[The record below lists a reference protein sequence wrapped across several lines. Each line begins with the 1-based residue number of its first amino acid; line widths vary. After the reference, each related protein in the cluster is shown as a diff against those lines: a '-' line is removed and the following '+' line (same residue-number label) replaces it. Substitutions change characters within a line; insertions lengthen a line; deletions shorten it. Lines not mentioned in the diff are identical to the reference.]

1 MPMITNLNSNAIPKR
16 LVWAD
21 IIRLIAI
28 FLVICI
34 HCSNSFG
41 NLLLVREHPG
51 YNFWSIV
58 FETFSRPCV
67 PLFVMLTGMLLLPI
81 NQDPSTFYRKRILR
95 VLIPF
100 LIWSV
105 LYNLF
110 PWVCGLTGIHGDTLS
125 MMFVGAGSNPSQSLW
140 TSLQFIAL
148 SPIQFGPYTIH
159 MWYIYMLLGL
169 YLYMPIVSLL
179 IKHSTRHQQN
189 CFLLLWVLTLF
200 LPYLRELMGNNILGS
215 CAWNPFDLLYYFAGF
230 HGYLLLG
237 YRLKESIK
245 INKWGTILLGAVLW
259 IIGYAITFYGF
270 VYMAN
275 RGFSSPSQAELFM
288 QYCSINVA
296 MMSVGIWLIIRQ
308 ICISSTMIQALLA
321 NLTKCGYGIYLFH
334 YFMVGLA
341 VSFVSQSGIPIPTVI
356 PFAALLTFLI
366 SWFVVFFLY
375 KLFPK
380 VSKWIWG

>member
-1 MPMITNLNSNAIPKR
+1 MITNLNSNAIPKR

-41 NLLLVREHPG
+41 NLPLVREHPG

-100 LIWSV
+100 LIWSL

-125 MMFVGAGSNPSQSLW
+125 MMFIGAGSNPSQSLW

-148 SPIQFGPYTIH
+148 SPIQFGP
-159 MWYIYMLLGL
+159 
-169 YLYMPIVSLL
+169 
-179 IKHSTRHQQN
+179 
-189 CFLLLWVLTLF
+189 
-200 LPYLRELMGNNILGS
+200 
-215 CAWNPFDLLYYFAGF
+215 
-230 HGYLLLG
+230 
-237 YRLKESIK
+237 
-245 INKWGTILLGAVLW
+245 
-259 IIGYAITFYGF
+259 
-270 VYMAN
+270 
-275 RGFSSPSQAELFM
+275 
-288 QYCSINVA
+288 
-296 MMSVGIWLIIRQ
+296 
-308 ICISSTMIQALLA
+308 
-321 NLTKCGYGIYLFH
+321 
-334 YFMVGLA
+334 
-341 VSFVSQSGIPIPTVI
+341 
-356 PFAALLTFLI
+356 
-366 SWFVVFFLY
+366 
-375 KLFPK
+375 
-380 VSKWIWG
+380 

>member
-1 MPMITNLNSNAIPKR
+1 
-16 LVWAD
+16 
-21 IIRLIAI
+21 
-28 FLVICI
+28 
-34 HCSNSFG
+34 
-41 NLLLVREHPG
+41 
-51 YNFWSIV
+51 
-58 FETFSRPCV
+58 
-67 PLFVMLTGMLLLPI
+67 
-81 NQDPSTFYRKRILR
+81 
-95 VLIPF
+95 
-100 LIWSV
+100 
-105 LYNLF
+105 
-110 PWVCGLTGIHGDTLS
+110 
-125 MMFVGAGSNPSQSLW
+125 
-140 TSLQFIAL
+140 
-148 SPIQFGPYTIH
+148 
-159 MWYIYMLLGL
+159 MLLGL

-308 ICISSTMIQALLA
+308 ICISSTIIQALLA